1 MKKQNKAKT
10 YKDYRKYI
18 YIGMFL
24 LIVGL
29 VAFSASFN
37 MYSSIVKNDDVNL
50 DSIDESDDSES
61 IKQTTSISSKTVE
74 EKEAEE
80 RQSQNIE
87 KVKQQQEA
95 LNKINTNNEKSN
107 TNTVSKVNTKEAK
120 NEQINNIQN
129 QESKNG
135 TIQKEI
141 EQDNEKQENLSFIM
155 PVFGEISREFTK
167 DNLVYSETL
176 DEWITH
182 LGIDILAEK
191 SASVR
196 ASANGTVKS
205 IKNDPRYGLTI
216 IIEHSNGLKTVYANL
231 EDTADIKEGALV
243 KQGQAI
249 GSVGNS
255 ASFESLD
262 APHLHFEILKDDVAQ
277 NPSDYIK

>member
-1 MKKQNKAKT
+1 MRRQTKTKT
-10 YKDYRKYI
+10 YQNYKKYI
-18 YIGMFL
+18 YVGMFL
-24 LIVGL
+24 LVVGL
-29 VAFSASFN
+29 VAFSASVN
-37 MYSSIVKNDDVNL
+37 MYSGIVKNDNSNVSSTQEAL
-50 DSIDESDDSES
+50 DTETSKE
-61 IKQTTSISSKTVE
+61 TTSITSKTVE

-80 RQSQNIE
+80 RQTQNIE
-87 KVKQQQEA
+87 KIKQQEEA
-95 LNKINTNNEKSN
+95 LNQINTNKEKSN
-107 TNTVSKVNTKEAK
+107 TNTVSKVSTEETK
-120 NEQINNIQN
+120 NEKSNSTEYQASKKETTQSQNSENNEQ
-129 QESKNG
+129 
-135 TIQKEI
+135 QKEPT
-141 EQDNEKQENLSFIM
+141 FIM

-196 ASANGTVKS
+196 ASSDGTVKS

-216 IIEHSNGLKTVYANL
+216 IIEHSNGFKTVYANL
-231 EDTADIKEGALV
+231 EDTADIKEGTTV

-262 APHLHFEILKDDVAQ
+262 AYHLHFEILKDDVAQ
-277 NPSDYIK
+277 NPNDYIK